1 MKPNFNIR
9 NFGSAMLEKA
19 TNKLEKAELE
29 KNYPEGLYE
38 ARNNIFYSKDKK
50 HLIRVFKKSGSLKIK
65 KGTEFIAE
73 YAFTDCSGMYLLFL
87 PESLIMIENFAFKGC
102 DGIDNIELRSNVR
115 DIFENSFTGMRSLK
129 IIHCNNLYFRDLRG
143 VLFTSDLH
151 TLVRMPEGRTDEAYR
166 VPSSVYKIAN
176 GAFAECKRIKR
187 LVIPD
192 SVTEIDKNAFHNAVF
207 DTIEY
212 QDKSFDML
220 GEIPSDV
227 PSFIAPLY
235 ENRKN
240 HVEMDERFP
249 DLPKISNRL

>member
-1 MKPNFNIR
+1 MKPNFDIR
-9 NFGSAMLEKA
+9 SFGSAMLEKA
-19 TNKLEKAELE
+19 SNKLEKAELE
-29 KNYPEGLYE
+29 KNYPEGLRE
-38 ARNNIFYSKDKK
+38 VRKDTFYSKDKK
-50 HLIRVFKKSGSLKIK
+50 HLIRVFKKSGCLKIK
-65 KGTEFIAE
+65 KGTEFIEE

-102 DGIDNIELRSNVR
+102 DGINHIELPPNVR
-115 DIFENSFTGMRSLK
+115 YIFENSFTGMRSLK
-129 IIHCNNLYFRDLRG
+129 MIHCNNQYFRDLRG
-143 VLFTSDLH
+143 VLFTSDLN

-166 VPSSVYKIAN
+166 IPSSVSKIAN

-187 LVIPD
+187 LVIPA
-192 SVTEIDKNAFHNAVF
+192 SVTEIDKNAFQNAVF

-212 QDKSFDML
+212 LGQSFDML

-227 PSFIAPLY
+227 PYFVTQLS

-240 HVEMDERFP
+240 HIEMDERFP

>member
-1 MKPNFNIR
+1 MKPNFDIR
-9 NFGSAMLEKA
+9 SFGSAMLEKA
-19 TNKLEKAELE
+19 SNKLEKAELE

-38 ARNNIFYSKDKK
+38 VRNNIFYSKDKK

-73 YAFTDCSGMYLLFL
+73 YTFTDCSGLYFIFL
-87 PESLIMIENFAFKGC
+87 PASLIMIENFAFKGC
-102 DGIDNIELRSNVR
+102 DGINNVELPSNVR
-115 DIFENSFTGMRSLK
+115 YIFENTFTGMRSLK
-129 IIHCNNLYFRDLRG
+129 MIHCNNLYFRDLRG
-143 VLFTSDLH
+143 VLFTSDLN

-166 VPSSVYKIAN
+166 IPSSVHKIAN

-192 SVTEIDKNAFHNAVF
+192 SATEIDKNAFRNAVF
-207 DTIEY
+207 DTVEY
-212 QDKSFDML
+212 QNRSFDML

-227 PSFIAPLY
+227 PFFLTQLS

-240 HVEMDERFP
+240 HIEMDERFP
-249 DLPKISNRL
+249 DLPKISNRS